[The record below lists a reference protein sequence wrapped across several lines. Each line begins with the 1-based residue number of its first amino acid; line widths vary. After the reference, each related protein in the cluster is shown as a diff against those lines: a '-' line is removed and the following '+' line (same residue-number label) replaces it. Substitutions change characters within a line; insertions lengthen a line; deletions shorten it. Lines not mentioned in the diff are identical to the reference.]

1 MNISTSPIIQHES
14 ATNTDQDIIVKFHNG
29 PQLIVSGSLLHSSDN
44 FKLIASPAKNKFYCL
59 NYNIQKKEIISNS
72 STRIFDIAEYP
83 SEIQNKGFLNISLED
98 QVSPEF
104 DENQLNSFNLFED
117 QLADH
122 LAWIDNTEHQ
132 DSENDAQILFDGEVL
147 AKSQFKNATLCGPHC
162 NLEKASVLLKLNP
175 NEVFPEQ
182 YGLFCITYYVPSKH
196 INDVDDFEMP
206 EPSFSFY
213 AFKDLESTK
222 EQIISLENKENL
234 VISDLLSKI

>member
-1 MNISTSPIIQHES
+1 MNALTTPISQHES
-14 ATNTDQDIIVKFHNG
+14 ATNTEKDIVVKFHNG

-44 FKLIASPAKNKFYCL
+44 FKFIASPAKNKFYCL
-59 NYNIQKKEIISNS
+59 NYNIHNKEIISYS
-72 STRIFDIAEYP
+72 SKRVFDIAEYP

-104 DENQLNSFNLFED
+104 DENKLNSFKLFED

-147 AKSQFKNATLCGPHC
+147 AKSHFKNATLYGPLC
-162 NLEKASVLLKLNP
+162 NLEKSSVLLKLNP

-182 YGLFCITYYVPSKH
+182 YGLFCITYYVPSKNL
-196 INDVDDFEMP
+196 NDFGDFEMP
-206 EPSFSFY
+206 EPSFRFY

-222 EQIISLENKENL
+222 EQIISLERKKNL
-234 VISDLLSKI
+234 VISDLLTKL